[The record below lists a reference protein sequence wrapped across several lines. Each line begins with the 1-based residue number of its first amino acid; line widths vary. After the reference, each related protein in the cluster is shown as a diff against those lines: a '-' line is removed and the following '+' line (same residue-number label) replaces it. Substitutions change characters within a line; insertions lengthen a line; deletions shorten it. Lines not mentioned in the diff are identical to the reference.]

1 VSFFLRVSEYK
12 VPLPQGCGRGTLYF
26 STENLTNFIQ
36 EKIKSELEQ
45 KSQILATKEDLTK
58 VEKRIDQSKV
68 EMIKWMFAFWVTI
81 VLMFIGLYI
90 KN

>member
-1 VSFFLRVSEYK
+1 MSVISLTK
-12 VPLPQGCGRGTLYF
+12 LYDLL
-26 STENLTNFIQ
+26 SDKIGKESAENLTNFI
-36 EKIKSELEQ
+36 ENKIKEELENR
-45 KSQILATKEDLTK
+45 SQILATKDDISN
-58 VEKRIDQSKV
+58 VEKKIIESKT